1 MKQTKNILSWLIIA
15 LNIVGVVCLIYFAIP
30 YFTHNVTI
38 TNPDAMLPAEAW
50 DRAGMVLTFGF
61 IPLLVAD
68 IFCSVVVKTKQ
79 KFVSF
84 LYFIPSVVCLI
95 IVLSYLILG
104 HFCNMPHILLFCILG
119 TIILVPMELGMIIW
133 ASKKEYG
140 TCSLK
145 SAFEGQEYCMV

>member
-38 TNPDAMLPAEAW
+38 TNPDAMLPMEAW
-50 DRAGMVLTFGF
+50 DSAGMALTFGF
-61 IPLLVAD
+61 IPLLIAN
-68 IFCSVVVKTKQ
+68 ILCFVVVKTKQ

-95 IVLSYLILG
+95 TVLSYWMQALG
-104 HFCNMPHILLFCILG
+104 
-119 TIILVPMELGMIIW
+119 
-133 ASKKEYG
+133 
-140 TCSLK
+140 
-145 SAFEGQEYCMV
+145 